1 MKSLGKITKGKGEAQ
16 QQQDQNVFHAQ
27 TSIPKGEAKSILVL
41 SCVPSLLKHPLI
53 NNARKRLL
61 CGDANMKKTDV
72 RPPVIMLVLAISI
85 VVIAASGCSRGPVAN
100 ANINT
105 NTNVNVNA
113 NPSGANI
120 NASTAPST
128 IAAKEPETYR
138 ATIVFTAQ
146 TEGGDKA
153 IGIPPLSAEV
163 AKSGNDRRLSFKLP
177 DGSDLVYLEKAG
189 VQYGIA
195 PARKQYA
202 ELTPEATG
210 FQLQK
215 LMTPGQVVAYLDR
228 LKGIEFVGE
237 EPLAGRTALKYRYAK
252 TAETQTSAGEVKT
265 ESFVYVDKDTG
276 LPLRAELFSEA
287 TGNVQGVKG
296 AKIVAEMQNI
306 QTTVDPSLF
315 EIPAG
320 MNKVPEAQVRA
331 QVNAVTNTVAA
342 VLRTLLTNMNSA
354 PPPPPASPTPTVS
367 PATSPSPAQ

>member
-1 MKSLGKITKGKGEAQ
+1 MK
-16 QQQDQNVFHAQ
+16 N
-27 TSIPKGEAKSILVL
+27 
-41 SCVPSLLKHPLI
+41 
-53 NNARKRLL
+53 
-61 CGDANMKKTDV
+61 TDV
-72 RPPVIMLVLAISI
+72 RPPVIVLVIAISI
-85 VVIAASGCSRGPVAN
+85 VVIAASGCTRGPAAN

-113 NPSGANI
+113 NTTGATNI

-128 IAAKEPETYR
+128 IAAREPETYR
-138 ATIVFTAQ
+138 ATIVFSAE

-153 IGIPPLSAEV
+153 IGIPTLSAEV

-210 FQLQK
+210 FQIHK
-215 LMTPGQVVAYLDR
+215 LMTPGQLVAYLDR
-228 LKGIEFVGE
+228 LQGIEFVGE
-237 EPLAGRTALKYRYAK
+237 EPQAGRTALKYRYAK
-252 TAETQTSAGEVKT
+252 TAQTQTSAGEVKT

-287 TGNVQGVKG
+287 SGNVQGVKG
-296 AKIVAEMQNI
+296 AKVVAEMQNI

-342 VLRTLLTNMNSA
+342 VLRTLLMNMNST
-354 PPPPPASPTPTVS
+354 PPPSPTASPTAS
-367 PATSPSPAQ
+367 PATSPSPTQ

>member
-1 MKSLGKITKGKGEAQ
+1 MK
-16 QQQDQNVFHAQ
+16 N
-27 TSIPKGEAKSILVL
+27 
-41 SCVPSLLKHPLI
+41 
-53 NNARKRLL
+53 
-61 CGDANMKKTDV
+61 TDV
-72 RPPVIMLVLAISI
+72 RPPVIVLVLAISI
-85 VVIAASGCSRGPVAN
+85 VVIAASGCTRGPAAN

-113 NPSGANI
+113 NTTGATNI

-128 IAAKEPETYR
+128 IAAREPETYR
-138 ATIVFTAQ
+138 ATIVFTAE

-153 IGIPPLSAEV
+153 IGIPTLSAEV
-163 AKSGNDRRLSFKLP
+163 AKSGSDRRLSFKLP

-210 FQLQK
+210 FQIHK
-215 LMTPGQVVAYLDR
+215 LMTPGQLVAYLDK
-228 LKGIEFVGE
+228 LQGIEFVGE
-237 EPLAGRTALKYRYAK
+237 EPRAGRTALKYRYAK
-252 TAETQTSAGEVKT
+252 TAQTQTSAGEVKT

-287 TGNVQGVKG
+287 SGNVQGVKG
-296 AKIVAEMQNI
+296 AKVVAEMQNI

-342 VLRTLLTNMNSA
+342 VLRTLLMNMNTT
-354 PPPPPASPTPTVS
+354 PPPPSSSPALSPITSPTTSASP
-367 PATSPSPAQ
+367 AH